1 MAQRFK
7 ADELAI
13 VRDFM
18 RQAKEVFQRQ
28 VSGSTGGE
36 PGPDADEPGGAP
48 PALTH
53 RYGAVVGG
61 KVGWPEPVPGR
72 EGSVTTQ

>member
-28 VSGSTGGE
+28 VHDGRWGDAGVVRRRLERRRSGTE
-36 PGPDADEPGGAP
+36 RAPHAAGGAP
-48 PALTH
+48 E
-53 RYGAVVGG
+53 G
-61 KVGWPEPVPGR
+61 KVG
-72 EGSVTTQ
+72 